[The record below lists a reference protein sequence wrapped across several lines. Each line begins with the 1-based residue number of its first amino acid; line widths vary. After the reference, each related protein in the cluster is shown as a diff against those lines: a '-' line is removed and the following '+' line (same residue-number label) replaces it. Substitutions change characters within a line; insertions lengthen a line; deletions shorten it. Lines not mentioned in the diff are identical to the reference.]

1 MSLESRY
8 IRSAVFGLF
17 FLSAFAAA
25 QRPLPDKALLSS
37 FEEAID
43 QGRYSEVESG
53 LLKFVVSRPDV
64 GAGYELLGRLRFRQ
78 DRLNEARSLYQRAVT
93 LDPRSVRARVD
104 LAVTLHRLDDTA
116 TAVDIL
122 KGIGNAVPVG
132 PTDGLRLAEALVL
145 VREYDDALRTID
157 RLPPNVKNL
166 AALPFRV
173 ESYLALGRRDDIEKV
188 ILTANVI
195 ARRESE
201 IAAGVAGILVGT
213 AFNKAAADLLST
225 VLRTAPRHIRALLL
239 MGRAKIYDRDF
250 PQARIHVTKA
260 ASLSPESAEAA
271 FLLATIESEQG
282 NSIEALAGFE
292 RALELSPG
300 SMEVMSKAVVAA
312 MRANQS
318 RRAVELAREMI
329 RLRPDDP
336 DIIYLFGAASL
347 QSGRIADAEAYLE
360 RYTRERPSDGR
371 GCVAYALALA
381 AQPTKIDPARSKL
394 EGCVAMDPANFEAT
408 YQLALSHR
416 SSGETEKAI
425 DYLERTVN
433 RAPNYAYA
441 VRDLGVLYLQA
452 GKEAEA
458 RVNLEKAAKLAP
470 NDPDTHFQLS
480 RLYNLAGEP
489 VLAKRHFDT
498 FQKLKDQ
505 NGN

>member
-1 MSLESRY
+1 
-8 IRSAVFGLF
+8 
-17 FLSAFAAA
+17 
-25 QRPLPDKALLSS
+25 
-37 FEEAID
+37 
-43 QGRYSEVESG
+43 
-53 LLKFVVSRPDV
+53 
-64 GAGYELLGRLRFRQ
+64 
-78 DRLNEARSLYQRAVT
+78 
-93 LDPRSVRARVD
+93 
-104 LAVTLHRLDDTA
+104 
-116 TAVDIL
+116 
-122 KGIGNAVPVG
+122 
-132 PTDGLRLAEALVL
+132 
-145 VREYDDALRTID
+145 
-157 RLPPNVKNL
+157 
-166 AALPFRV
+166 
-173 ESYLALGRRDDIEKV
+173 
-188 ILTANVI
+188 
-195 ARRESE
+195 
-201 IAAGVAGILVGT
+201 
-213 AFNKAAADLLST
+213 
-225 VLRTAPRHIRALLL
+225 
-239 MGRAKIYDRDF
+239 
-250 PQARIHVTKA
+250 
-260 ASLSPESAEAA
+260 
-271 FLLATIESEQG
+271 
-282 NSIEALAGFE
+282 
-292 RALELSPG
+292 
-300 SMEVMSKAVVAA
+300 MSKAVVAA

-371 GCVAYALALA
+371 GCVAYALSLA

-505 NGN
+505 NGH